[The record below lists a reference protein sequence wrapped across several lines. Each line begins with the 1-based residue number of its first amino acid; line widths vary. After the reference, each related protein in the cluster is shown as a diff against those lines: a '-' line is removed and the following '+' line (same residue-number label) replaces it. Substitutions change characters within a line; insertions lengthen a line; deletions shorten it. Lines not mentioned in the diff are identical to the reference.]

1 MSKNQDINLDDD
13 NFDFDQGFGDD
24 DFNFNFDDLDP
35 DNDRN
40 ASTFSKARRWTKEAI
55 KDELKSPERQV
66 RFIKNTLPK
75 SYNTSVDAAQ
85 GVYGAGVSLYNDARD
100 EFDKSA
106 PAIKRQLKS
115 KSGLLRKIRLN
126 KLADWVEQEE
136 ESNVYQPTDYEEE
149 DIRNQLNEVF
159 SSAITQGLIK
169 AKQAEDEAGAEERE
183 EEQAQEQL
191 SRKRESGFQRQSIA
205 QGQLQGNYLRS
216 MARDMRKQTDYQD
229 QVTANVQRKSLEVQL
244 RSFVL
249 QQAFNQRFVQHSIET
264 VTELKSITKNTGL
277 PDYAKINTHEM
288 MMETTQRQ
296 LYSKIG
302 GFFDGNLRQLATRAQ
317 TKLANKVRE
326 IGGNIRQAEQQGSQL
341 SGTGLPVGQ
350 IIAMLGASTVM
361 DEGQR
366 LIEPHLRKQLN
377 KIPGLDSMGQSS
389 DAILKN
395 LGRIISENRPGGT
408 GYRQL
413 DKAVDF
419 FELNKNNHQ
428 STFTL
433 KDSEQRE
440 LDKAAILDNRF
451 KRSVTEVLPEWLSR
465 IHNEL
470 RIMRTGNEG
479 SEADRW
485 DWQSGR
491 ITSADELRSRTERK
505 LKSANSRAARNY
517 NAAVD
522 NFMRHLD
529 PDDVFTK
536 EQHEFVRKWY
546 FERIKNNR
554 STIILEI
561 FKEKIPEKVGADDL
575 RDKIKVNT
583 GLTDSDFNSYGSGS
597 LKNYINMSRGASRK
611 TNNWLAAEAK
621 HREDA
626 ARYMPMD
633 LPAIQQSIQE
643 GYGREAIE
651 LGYAR
656 INPETGAVEL
666 DPTLLQRAAMSQ
678 GRVDYKQ
685 SGSIYKD
692 AKNITRVQRGD
703 RGKQGWEDARY
714 FLGDQQREEQL
725 RTQKATEA
733 AYRQYHKRNATH
745 NLFTDTDDHLEAAE
759 RQRRQENDGIYQEG
773 VAGVP
778 RFAGGGFTGKGD
790 PSKAA
795 GVVDHEEF
803 VVGNKGT
810 KENRALL
817 EAVNK
822 LGAPLFNKDG
832 SVNKV
837 YHKIVG
843 YDKVKSAKSKTTGLL
858 EHLSKFGIDS
868 DQLTDD
874 ELDTL
879 TDPKLSESQ
888 RIKAALSVRMRIA
901 TEKTTRAKDTVVNS
915 NSVKNLKSTGSS
927 ISKQMK
933 RAAKSGARKAG
944 EVYDIFIQKSK
955 DAVLTSE
962 GFLKGWYH
970 DENTG
975 KVLTSPA
982 QITGNVVDASGDLI
996 VGAGDLLKGTWDK
1009 LGKRI
1014 KLPSLNFESMKGR
1027 SLSEVSNDIKS
1038 RIASS
1043 KVIRKSRIFKNATL
1057 NALLTDTAVDVYA
1070 YGRDTPVLT
1079 ADGFING
1086 QYLDAVSGDTLST
1099 HHDIRGIVTDSQGR
1113 IILDLKQLHDGL
1125 YDDAGRPLKI
1135 SQLKQIRNL
1144 AMVRGKALY
1153 KKHVAPKLRNLGDK
1167 FLQGHERRLMG
1178 GKPVD
1183 VWKQGE
1189 SKPRIYATGF
1199 EAGVVTDTDSGEV
1212 LKSHLMIKGGVS
1224 IAGTPILALEEV
1236 LSGLYDEE
1244 GNKLELPRMKS
1255 LGARLVDHAGRAAM
1269 GTKTY
1274 SKFRKWLSGEKT
1286 DKSNHPFDVY
1296 IYGEITPILLKTKFE
1311 AGEYFCQG
1319 ETSPVHLP
1327 AQITGAVYDS
1337 SGNLLVAEDQ
1347 LTDLVDVTG
1356 QPVAIGMSRNVD
1368 KWRSKSAGNNII
1380 LKGLNRL
1387 KEKRREAMTDL
1398 FDRDTGA
1405 IKLKGIELNQ
1415 GKLFRADNR
1424 KPIENYGDIAAGVV
1438 DAQGQ
1443 SVLSSEELAAITLC
1457 DSAGKNIITKGSV
1470 SGKGGFA
1477 RKLKSMFG
1485 LREGSWQWK
1494 RKKKEEADRNKSK
1507 DVNIKLDQGKEK
1519 KEGFLS
1525 KLLGGMSGII
1535 GTLATTMFT
1544 KFGGWF
1550 GKLRNAIILQKLAGS
1565 LGGLGGRGKG
1575 KLGLALKVGATAL
1588 TAYAGYKTVNS
1599 LSNGTLGDFFGNAFS
1614 KDEMDDI
1621 PLPGMSRNESGG
1633 IDLNTGSTG
1642 SAVGNYALG
1651 GMGGE
1656 LAAMAAMGGTVY
1668 GVNKWRQK
1676 NGKDKLGVDGPAPT
1690 TRKGKLT
1697 HALTKNPY
1705 GRLGLA
1711 GATGIG
1717 GYYAMNQLGMMDG
1730 EEKGIGEIA
1739 TGSGLASYG
1748 TDAAM
1753 IFGLPWLKGKYDQ
1766 YKERKAASGANPD
1779 RAARFRRMA
1788 EAANAASTVAD
1799 VADLGSRAR
1808 NRLGGSVVSS
1818 AGKRGLVRRS
1828 ASVLGRG
1835 ASKIGK
1841 AVTRINP
1848 MAIAKG
1854 AFNVGR
1860 FLLGPAGLA
1869 IGAVALVGYLGYKFY
1884 KNKKAK
1890 QIPFTHLRM
1899 SQYGFEMGSK
1909 ESEVL
1914 LKLEALLA
1922 QHTAWSD
1929 KNPSIKESLP
1939 TEQVLELF
1947 GISDPQSEEAKEHLP
1962 RLLIW
1967 FQHRFKPIYLSYVKQ
1982 ASKLGYNDFTKLETN
1997 VGPMDML
2004 RIVKDVHFTNPGGQ
2018 NPYLQ
2023 TSSPFKTPDKV
2034 TENIDKVQK
2043 KVKWAMNA
2051 ISSNENKNPERLSI
2065 KSDEGLG
2072 NVDKPNLDEKMKAVT
2087 DPDAK
2092 TSTGSGT
2099 SSNLAPSGK
2108 SISAVDESVKGMRD
2122 MGKISKA
2129 LSEETNKEIL
2139 KTQEGANK
2147 DMESLWSRTW
2157 TRVKDLASK
2166 AVNFANDTSSNV
2178 VEGVKSFGTKVG
2190 ANLSAG
2196 WDAVTGGS
2204 KHKNVEANLIQA
2216 CLSNGIT
2223 DPKEI
2228 AMFLAQCAH
2237 ESGNFKYSAEI
2248 ASGKAYEGRKDLG
2261 NTQPGDGQ
2269 RFKGRGYLQ
2278 VTGRANYA
2286 AFAKRSGIDV
2296 LSNPDIIAK
2305 DPKMAAMAS
2314 VDWWMNNSRA
2324 RKAGQAGDIL
2334 AASKAVNGGTNGLD
2348 DRKKKWAHY
2357 SQVIGADV
2365 QGYLSK
2371 LGGGGGAKSTTNNTV
2386 PTPLMNGSTA
2396 PAGVKQQAANMMT
2409 NATNNVAGGAP
2420 SSNIP
2425 ATLARPSTTTS
2436 PVAST
2441 ADAKAVQAATT
2452 PKDKPYFIGDSIA
2465 HGYKEANGG
2474 EGWTK
2479 VGINPKTV
2487 LLYLTNSILKTPSTY
2502 RSRKIYLSTG
2512 LSNDTSAVVDVAEQL
2527 RRLKVAGVKVSVFG
2541 ISNQYP
2547 SGNPAKLNATLAHLC
2562 KTYGHTFLGGFEP
2575 GKDKIHPANYKSLTG
2590 SSSSAATPVKS
2601 TTKTNTAAATPS
2613 SKVPVISSAPKAATS
2628 SAVKESA
2635 TEVTK
2640 SPQGNTS
2647 LNAKSFAQSMEPG
2660 LVQLGRDNTVVSDNG
2675 VDLKGMNQDF
2685 MTVFYA
2691 MVGEWKKSG
2700 GKGRVQVNSAYRS
2713 VEKQRVMYAAY
2724 EQRKKKPPAVARPG
2738 NSRHNS
2744 GVAID
2749 INSSFANQMN
2759 DMGLLK
2765 KYKFHRPVRNEAWHL
2780 ENLLFSIGKDT
2791 QRGIDQDLK
2800 SGTSSSTSVSSNVSQ
2815 ADAATGTP
2823 GLSSN
2828 GAAAQQEY
2836 GATGGG
2842 MQDAQVITTLTQQL
2856 AVQKEILK
2864 ELKEI
2869 KSNFS
2874 NNSKTEDKSV
2884 KSNVVPD
2891 KETDVTQDVNKMLG
2905 NVLTGIIN
2913 RIPGNNQSG
2922 QPLSQQFPVGVK
2934 K

>member
-1 MSKNQDINLDDD
+1 MSKNQDIDLDDD

-40 ASTFSKARRWTKEAI
+40 ASTFSKARRWTKEAL

-75 SYNTSVDAAQ
+75 SYNTSIDAAQ

-100 EFDKSA
+100 EFDKTA
-106 PAIKRQLKS
+106 PAIKRKLKS
-115 KSGLLRKIRLN
+115 QAGLLRKIRLN

-149 DIRNQLNEVF
+149 EIRNQLNEVF

-169 AKQAEDEAGAEERE
+169 AKQAEDEASAEERE
-183 EEQAQEQL
+183 EELAQEQL
-191 SRKRESGFQRQSIA
+191 NRKREEGFQRQSIA

-216 MARDMRKQTDYQD
+216 MARDLRKQSDYQD

-264 VTELKSITKNTGL
+264 VGELKAITKNTAL
-277 PDYAKINTHEM
+277 PDYAKINSHELVL
-288 MMETTQRQ
+288 EAAQRD

-302 GFFDGNLRQLATRAQ
+302 GFFDGNLRQLAARVQ
-317 TKLANKVRE
+317 TKLSNKIRE
-326 IGGNIRQAEQQGSQL
+326 TGGSISRSLEQGSQVTD
-341 SGTGLPVGQ
+341 TGLPVGQ
-350 IIAMLGASTVM
+350 LITMLGTSALM

-377 KIPGLDSMGQSS
+377 KIPGLDAMGQSS

-408 GYRQL
+408 GYRHL
-413 DKAVDF
+413 DKVVDF
-419 FELNKNNHQ
+419 FELNRNQHQ

-440 LDKAAILDNRF
+440 LDRAAILDNRF

-505 LKSANSRAARNY
+505 LKSANNRAARNY

-561 FKEKIPEKVGADDL
+561 FKEKIPESVNASDL
-575 RDKIKVNT
+575 KDKIKVNT
-583 GLTDSDFNSYGSGS
+583 GLTDADFNAYGSGS
-597 LKNYINMSRGASRK
+597 LKNYINMARGASRK
-611 TNNWLAAEAK
+611 TNNWLATEAK

-633 LPAIQQSIQE
+633 LVAIQQSIKE

-656 INPETGAVEL
+656 INPETGAIEL

-678 GRVDYKQ
+678 GRVEYKQ

-692 AKNITRVQRGD
+692 AKNITRVKRGD
-703 RGKQGWEDARY
+703 RGERGWEDARY

-733 AYRQYHKRNATH
+733 AYRQYHRRNATH
-745 NLFTDTDDHLEAAE
+745 NLFTDADEYLEAAE
-759 RQRRQENDGIYQEG
+759 RQRRQENDSIYNEG
-773 VAGVP
+773 VPGVP
-778 RFAGGGFTGKGD
+778 RFAGGGYTGRGD
-790 PSKAA
+790 PAKPA

-803 VVGNKGT
+803 VVSNKAT
-810 KENRALL
+810 KENRAVL

-837 YHKIVG
+837 YHKITG
-843 YDKVKSAKSKTTGLL
+843 HDKFKKAKSKSTSLL

-868 DQLTDD
+868 DHLTDD

-879 TDPKLSESQ
+879 TNPKLSESQ
-888 RIKAALSVRMRIA
+888 RIRAALNARMRIA
-901 TEKTTRAKDTVVNS
+901 TEKATRAKDTVVNS
-915 NSVKNLKSTGSS
+915 DLAKGVKANSVKL
-927 ISKQMK
+927 SKQMK
-933 RAAKSGARKAG
+933 RTAKSGVKKAG
-944 EVYDIFIQKSK
+944 EVYDIFIQQSK
-955 DAVLTSE
+955 DAVLTAE
-962 GFLKGWYH
+962 GFLKGWYY

-982 QITGNVVDASGDLI
+982 QITGNVVNESGDLI

-1009 LGKRI
+1009 LGNKI
-1014 KLPSLNFESMKGR
+1014 KLPSLNLEIMKGR
-1027 SLSEVSNDIKS
+1027 SLSEVSNEIKS
-1038 RIASS
+1038 RIANS
-1043 KVIRKSRIFKNATL
+1043 KAVRKGRIFKNATL
-1057 NALLTDTAVDVYA
+1057 NALLTDVAVDVYA

-1086 QYLDAVSGDTLST
+1086 QYLDAVSGDVLST
-1099 HHDIRGIVTDSQGR
+1099 HHDIRGIVTDLQGR

-1125 YDDAGRPLKI
+1125 YDETGRPLKI

-1144 AMVRGKALY
+1144 MMVRGKALY
-1153 KKHVAPKLRNLGDK
+1153 KKHVAPKLRNLGDRI
-1167 FLQGHERRLMG
+1167 LQGHERRLMG
-1178 GKPVD
+1178 AKPID

-1189 SKPRIYATGF
+1189 SKPRLYATGF
-1199 EAGVVTDTDSGEV
+1199 EAGVVTDTDTGEV

-1224 IAGTPILALEEV
+1224 VAGTPILSLEEV
-1236 LSGLYDEE
+1236 LDGLYDEE

-1255 LGARLVDHAGRAAM
+1255 LSARLVDHAGRAVM

-1274 SKFRKWLSGEKT
+1274 RKFRKWLSGEKT
-1286 DKSNHPFDVY
+1286 DKSKHPFDVY
-1296 IYGEITPILLKTKFE
+1296 IHGEITPILLKTKFE
-1311 AGEYFCQG
+1311 AGEYFCKG
-1319 ETSPVHLP
+1319 EDGPIYLP

-1337 SGNLLVAEDQ
+1337 EGNLLVAEDQ

-1368 KWRSKSAGNNII
+1368 KWRAKAAGNNIF

-1387 KEKRREAMTDL
+1387 KAKRREAMTDL
-1398 FDRDTGA
+1398 FDRDTGVL
-1405 IKLKGIELNQ
+1405 KLKGIELNQ

-1438 DAQGQ
+1438 DALGQ
-1443 SVLSSEELAAITLC
+1443 SIITSEELATITLC

-1494 RKKKEEADRNKSK
+1494 RKKKEEAERNKSK
-1507 DVNIKLDQGKEK
+1507 DVNIKIDQAKEP

-1535 GTLATTMFT
+1535 GTLATTMFS

-1550 GKLRNAIILQKLAGS
+1550 GKLRNAILLQKLAGG
-1565 LGGLGGRGKG
+1565 LTGLGSVGKG
-1575 KLGLALKVGATAL
+1575 KLGLALKVGGAAL
-1588 TAYAGYKTVNS
+1588 TAYAGYKAVNS
-1599 LSNGTLGDFFGNAFS
+1599 LSNGYLGDFFGNAFS
-1614 KDEMDDI
+1614 KDEMDAI

-1633 IDLNTGSTG
+1633 IDLNTGTTG
-1642 SAVGNYALG
+1642 SKAGDYVLG

-1656 LAAMAAMGGTVY
+1656 VAAMAAMGGTVY
-1668 GVNKWRQK
+1668 GVNKWREK
-1676 NGKDKLGVDGPAPT
+1676 NGKAKLGEDGPAPT
-1690 TRKGKLT
+1690 TRKGKVI

-1705 GRLGLA
+1705 GRVGLA
-1711 GATGIG
+1711 GALGLG
-1717 GYYAMNQLGMMDG
+1717 GYYGMNQLGMLDAS
-1730 EEKGIGEIA
+1730 EKGIGEITA
-1739 TGSGLASYG
+1739 GSALASYG
-1748 TDAAM
+1748 TDAAL

-1766 YKERKAASGANPD
+1766 YKARKAASVGDLA
-1779 RAARFRRMA
+1779 RADRFRKLA
-1788 EAANAASTVAD
+1788 EAANAASTVSD
-1799 VADLGSRAR
+1799 IADLGSKAR
-1808 NRLGGSVVSS
+1808 NRLGGSI
-1818 AGKRGLVRRS
+1818 AKRGLIR
-1828 ASVLGRG
+1828 RG
-1835 ASKIGK
+1835 ASTLGSGAAKIGK
-1841 AVTRINP
+1841 AVASINP

-1860 FLLGPAGLA
+1860 FLIGPAGLA

-1914 LKLEALLA
+1914 LKLESLLA

-1929 KNPSIKESLP
+1929 KNPSIKESIP

-1947 GISDPQSEEAKEHLP
+1947 GITDPQSEEAKEHLP

-1982 ASKLGYNDFTKLETN
+1982 ASKLGYKDFTKLETN
-1997 VGPMDML
+1997 VGAMDML
-2004 RIVKDVHFTNPGGQ
+2004 RIVKDVHFTNTGGQ

-2023 TSSPFKTPDKV
+2023 SSSPFKTPDKV
-2034 TENIDKVQK
+2034 TEDIDKVQK

-2051 ISSNENKNPERLSI
+2051 ISSNENKNPDRLTL
-2065 KSDEGLG
+2065 KDDEGLG
-2072 NVDKPNLDEKMKAVT
+2072 DVDKPNLDEKIKAVT

-2092 TSTGSGT
+2092 ATTGSGL

-2108 SISAVDESVKGMRD
+2108 SISAIDESVKGMRD

-2139 KTQEGANK
+2139 KTQEEANK
-2147 DMESLWSRTW
+2147 NMESLWTRTW
-2157 TRVKDLASK
+2157 TRVKELASK
-2166 AVNFANDTSSNV
+2166 AVNFANEGSSSI
-2178 VEGVKSFGTKVG
+2178 VEGASSFATKVG

-2237 ESGNFKYSAEI
+2237 ESGNFKYSEEI

-2261 NTQPGDGQ
+2261 NTQPGDGK

-2278 VTGRANYA
+2278 VTGRANYT

-2305 DPKMAAMAS
+2305 DPKVAAMAS
-2314 VDWWMNNSRA
+2314 VDWWLNNSRA
-2324 RKAGQAGDIL
+2324 RRAGQAGDIL

-2357 SQVIGADV
+2357 SKVIGSDPQA
-2365 QGYLSK
+2365 YLSK
-2371 LGGGGGAKSTTNNTV
+2371 LGGGSDSSTKAAGNNTV
-2386 PTPLMNGSTA
+2386 PSPIVNGSTA
-2396 PAGVKQQAANMMT
+2396 PSAVKQQASSIMT
-2409 NATNNVAGGAP
+2409 NATNNVSKGTTTGG
-2420 SSNIP
+2420 IP
-2425 ATLARPSTTTS
+2425 PTLARPTSTGG
-2436 PVAST
+2436 
-2441 ADAKAVQAATT
+2441 AVTKTDVSAIQSATT
-2452 PKDKPYFIGDSIA
+2452 PKDKLYFVGDSIA

-2479 VGINPKTV
+2479 EGISPKTV
-2487 LLYLTNSILKTPSTY
+2487 LMYLTNSILKTPSLY
-2502 RSRKIYLSTG
+2502 RTRKVYLSTG
-2512 LSNDTSAVVDVAEQL
+2512 FMNDTSATADVAEQL
-2527 RRLKVAGVKVSVFG
+2527 RRLKVAGVKVNVFG

-2547 SGNPAKLNATLAHLC
+2547 SGNPVRLNAILANLC
-2562 KTYGHTFLGGFEP
+2562 KTYGHTFLGGFES

-2590 SSSSAATPVKS
+2590 SPSSKAPVVKS
-2601 TTKTNTAAATPS
+2601 TTKTDTVKVTPS
-2613 SKVPVISSAPKAATS
+2613 AKTPVISNTPTTAPTS
-2628 SAVKESA
+2628 TDVKGSA
-2635 TEVTK
+2635 TEVSK

-2660 LVQLGRDNTVVSDNG
+2660 LVQLGKDNTSIADNG

-2685 MTVFYA
+2685 MTIFYA

-2700 GKGRVQVNSAYRS
+2700 GQGRVLVNSAYRS
-2713 VEKQRVMYAAY
+2713 VEKQRVMYEAYLKRNRAA
-2724 EQRKKKPPAVARPG
+2724 PAVARPG

-2749 INSSFANQMN
+2749 INSNFANQMN

-2791 QRGIDQDLK
+2791 QRGIDQDK
-2800 SGTSSSTSVSSNVSQ
+2800 ASGSSTTSSSTVSQ
-2815 ADAATGTP
+2815 ATTVTGSSG
-2823 GLSSN
+2823 GLSSS
-2828 GAAAQQEY
+2828 GAATQQEY
-2836 GATGGG
+2836 GASNVG

-2874 NNSKTEDKSV
+2874 GKSKTEDKTV
-2884 KSNVVPD
+2884 KNNVVP
-2891 KETDVTQDVNKMLG
+2891 ETESNVTQDVNKMLG